1 MHRVWPLSAILWSA
15 CVQEP
20 PHATLLVD
28 GGRQPK
34 SHAVLVLPTTCTWLS
49 YPAFVLPP
57 TYATG
62 SEAPRVD
69 PPSFASYIDPALR
82 LKLEFAGFT
91 LAEAGAMRIT
101 TADRVDVNGTSRRIE
116 AKGPQ
121 TVADLGI
128 EDVRAIASSLE
139 LPSMLVPK
147 LTIRPAP
154 HALHEAVL
162 SVVLIEVST
171 MYPRWTATC
180 REIVYSPDETMNRLA
195 NCVANGVLAAI
206 TPENLIGKEL

>member
-1 MHRVWPLSAILWSA
+1 
-15 CVQEP
+15 VQP
-20 PHATLLVD
+20 PPQATLVVD
-28 GGRQPK
+28 RQRPQTG
-34 SHAVLVLPTTCTWLS
+34 HPVLVMPTTCTSLTYRELCS
-49 YPAFVLPP
+49 PA
-57 TYATG
+57 TYAAG
-62 SEAPRVD
+62 SGAHRAYA
-69 PPSFASYIDPALR
+69 PSFAAYVDPALL

-91 LAEAGAMRIT
+91 LAEASAMRIT